1 MEKASVDSESI
12 LNDSLEE
19 CEGGLNKRK
28 RSESQD
34 TVPQKH
40 KRPSVQLATLN
51 DGDSSLMSP
60 AQGSSASALD
70 AVSMPAVDDGRIAVG
85 GLASRAGLERGGDL
99 EGGVGPAAA
108 GGGTS
113 DAASQ
118 SPVELQTNNLKSS
131 VLGGLGTVAAIQP
144 CNFCQ
149 RTIGGGVVRCD
160 RCDSPFHAETV
171 CLGVNQA
178 SIDVLL
184 GDLSGALRYVCC
196 SCRGGWGS
204 GSGTASETGVAFQ
217 QLLTIVGTLVG
228 EMRSFFA
235 EANSSSSSV
244 RSGSDQKSPGVNE
257 RLVVEQIRE
266 VNEREKR
273 KASVIFRGSRA
284 ESAEHLQTEV
294 QQVCSYLQINNVQ
307 LSDVFRIKPG
317 MYRANVRNR
326 VDRLKVLTEARRL
339 KQSPEFRDFFIQR
352 DLTYKQRS
360 DLMERRRELGGAD
373 SRGGGSG
380 RGYDEGSDGRGRDA
394 GSEGRGRG
402 VGSEGWGRGVWSG
415 GRGRGVGTGYRGVG
429 SGYRGVGSRGLG
441 RDVGSGSRGRPIGSG
456 GRGRGTGLDA
466 QGLGMGSGRGIDAGR
481 GTGSDGQR
489 GGLSFGGGGGRRAF
503 GRGSS
508 IPGGSEMLGRGRGLS
523 DRGPPSSSAGDGSSE
538 RNEHSQDGPPSNVP
552 RGNF

>member
-1 MEKASVDSESI
+1 M
-12 LNDSLEE
+12 
-19 CEGGLNKRK
+19 
-28 RSESQD
+28 
-34 TVPQKH
+34 
-40 KRPSVQLATLN
+40 
-51 DGDSSLMSP
+51 
-60 AQGSSASALD
+60 
-70 AVSMPAVDDGRIAVG
+70 
-85 GLASRAGLERGGDL
+85 
-99 EGGVGPAAA
+99 
-108 GGGTS
+108 
-113 DAASQ
+113 
-118 SPVELQTNNLKSS
+118 
-131 VLGGLGTVAAIQP
+131 
-144 CNFCQ
+144 
-149 RTIGGGVVRCD
+149 
-160 RCDSPFHAETV
+160 
-171 CLGVNQA
+171 
-178 SIDVLL
+178 
-184 GDLSGALRYVCC
+184 
-196 SCRGGWGS
+196 
-204 GSGTASETGVAFQ
+204 
-217 QLLTIVGTLVG
+217 TIVGTLVG

-235 EANSSSSSV
+235 EANSSSSTV

-373 SRGGGSG
+373 SRGGGS
-380 RGYDEGSDGRGRDA
+380 S
-394 GSEGRGRG
+394 RG
-402 VGSEGWGRGVWSG
+402 VGSEGWGRGVGSD

-466 QGLGMGSGRGIDAGR
+466 QGLGMGSGRGIDTGR

-508 IPGGSEMLGRGRGLS
+508 IPGGSGMLGRGRGLS